1 MFLKNTQNSQ
11 GSTYARVSNSA
22 VLGRILYNS
31 SFSTSM
37 LAGCQICQQE
47 LSKFTNIVA
56 NLLQT
61 AMSLPRLF
69 NHCHSLSQNQY
80 LRLIIFLHR
89 YLLLNKP
96 FCIFLDI
103 LPDLTWSWTLSW
115 RRFILY
121 RNQFIETSKL
131 MDCFLYDRNLHRKR
145 DNMFSD
151 NFSFLL
157 SKRNFLKLV
166 CRNPLFP

>member
-89 YLLLNKP
+89 YLLLNKH
-96 FCIFLDI
+96 FCIFLAI
-103 LPDLTWSWTLSW
+103 LPDCNMIMNSFMTEVH
-115 RRFILY
+115 FIQKPVH
-121 RNQFIETSKL
+121 RNQQINGL
-131 MDCFLYDRNLHRKR
+131 FLYDRNLHRKR

>member
-22 VLGRILYNS
+22 ILGRANKTCMFLPCTCILYNS

-69 NHCHSLSQNQY
+69 YHCHSLSQNQY

-89 YLLLNKP
+89 YLLLNKH
-96 FCIFLDI
+96 FCIFLAI
-103 LPDLTWSWTLSW
+103 LPDCNMIMNSFMKEVH
-115 RRFILY
+115 FIQKSVH
-121 RNQFIETSKL
+121 RNQQINGLFFI
-131 MDCFLYDRNLHRKR
+131 
-145 DNMFSD
+145 
-151 NFSFLL
+151 
-157 SKRNFLKLV
+157 
-166 CRNPLFP
+166 